1 MEGKFLYSLA
11 KSYPH
16 MKPADVRL
24 WEKFISAF
32 PDLFSTVDYDVLVG
46 EGVVIND
53 PEIDV
58 YSKSFQMLTQKKID
72 VIGYKN
78 NDIVIIEIKPR
89 AGANAMG
96 QILSY
101 KELWLK
107 KNPGLLPNEI
117 VMAVITDELQSDF
130 VSIYQNSGITA
141 YEVGF

>member
-16 MKPADVRL
+16 MKPADIRL
-24 WEKFISAF
+24 WEKFMSAF
-32 PDLFSTVDYDVLVG
+32 PNLFNTVDYDVLVG

-78 NDIVIIEIKPR
+78 NSIVIIEIKPH
-89 AGANAMG
+89 AGANALG

-107 KNPGLLPNEI
+107 KNPGISTNEI
-117 VMAVITDELQSDF
+117 GIGVITDELQSDF
-130 VSIYQNSGITA
+130 VSIYKNSGIA
-141 YEVGF
+141 IYEVGF